1 MILNNF
7 AAAARSRFLLEM
19 MATAAVETERG
30 LNKDWDCC
38 YRVKDGKCSWGVNEG
53 MTRNSALSCFHPV
66 IGGGGGGGRTCREC
80 GIDFWLDEAA
90 AAAVENLGRFCV
102 VEEEMESSHFKSQ
115 VG

>member
-1 MILNNF
+1 M
-7 AAAARSRFLLEM
+7 
-19 MATAAVETERG
+19 
-30 LNKDWDCC
+30 
-38 YRVKDGKCSWGVNEG
+38 
-53 MTRNSALSCFHPV
+53 

-80 GIDFWLDEAA
+80 GIDFWLDEAAA

>member
-1 MILNNF
+1 M
-7 AAAARSRFLLEM
+7 
-19 MATAAVETERG
+19 
-30 LNKDWDCC
+30 
-38 YRVKDGKCSWGVNEG
+38 KDGKCSWGVNEG
-53 MTRNSALSCFHPV
+53 MTRNSALFPPCDV

-80 GIDFWLDEAA
+80 GIDFWLDEAAAAA